1 MTCGDMIRSR
11 FVIHFP
17 VLVDKLRSAIGR
29 GHFKRQTANREHP
42 KSMTNEP
49 FFHWNLSE
57 NPMRNTI
64 AILVAS
70 IAASFASTGAMAQT
84 APQATVSPQRMERA
98 MQQLQARFAAANTTH
113 DGKLTQAQA
122 AQGMP
127 MVAQNFDQIDTQ
139 KAGYITLPQIEQF
152 MQQRATSH

>member
-1 MTCGDMIRSR
+1 M
-11 FVIHFP
+11 
-17 VLVDKLRSAIGR
+17 A
-29 GHFKRQTANREHP
+29 
-42 KSMTNEP
+42 NEP
-49 FFHWNLSE
+49 FIHWNSLE
-57 NPMRNTI
+57 HPMKNTI
-64 AILVAS
+64 AVFVLS
-70 IAASFASTGAMAQT
+70 IAASFASAGVMAQT

-127 MVAQNFDQIDTQ
+127 LVAQNFDQIDTQ

>member
-1 MTCGDMIRSR
+1 MKNA
-11 FVIHFP
+11 
-17 VLVDKLRSAIGR
+17 LAI
-29 GHFKRQTANREHP
+29 F
-42 KSMTNEP
+42 
-49 FFHWNLSE
+49 
-57 NPMRNTI
+57 
-64 AILVAS
+64 ILS

-84 APQATVSPQRMERA
+84 APQSAASPQRMERA

-113 DGKLTQAQA
+113 DGKLTRAQA

-152 MQQRATSH
+152 MQQRAASH